1 MLCTRFIV
9 LGLSACQPLEHVDWL
24 DSGGAGTGE
33 YTFHAFECAAP
44 EERDALGP
52 FHRWSSEAWD
62 AQEVDAERGDRASA
76 GGWGS
81 IVGDFNGD
89 GVLDIYLPNGGPDTL
104 WLGDGRGG
112 WHPGPTLPTRT
123 LDTTTAGTAADIDGD
138 GDLDLLLASSLPQYI
153 LENQGDATFVV
164 REFLGVSELGFT
176 VAAAD
181 VDGDGDLDALQAG
194 FATLPEDADPS
205 AWVPPG
211 MPIRLALNDGSGR
224 FVEATERLPGHCND
238 GYPFVASFID
248 MDGDLDPDLFVANDF
263 AQIGTTNQIWR
274 NDGGV
279 FVDVTADSGIDLYIT
294 AMGLGVGDLNHDQR
308 PDFALTGTDQLALL
322 ESQADGIWAQTDM
335 ARGYRPV
342 GERDQRVGWGVEMG
356 DLDNDGRTDMVT
368 GFGYFP
374 PMPQYSGDQYDAVH
388 LQQDDGRF
396 TDVADGWG
404 LDDPGWTRGVLLV
417 DLNDDGWLD
426 LVRRR
431 LHERP
436 RVDLARCGS
445 AASLVVE
452 LAGSGA
458 NPDGIGARVEVDTP
472 QGTQVRWIQAGGH
485 GLASGGP
492 PRAHFG
498 LGDHQRVDAIRV
510 HWRDGFVSDLRNVPA
525 NGRVTVLR

>member
-9 LGLSACQPLEHVDWL
+9 LGLSACQPLEHVDWV

-44 EERDALGP
+44 EEREVFGP
-52 FHRWSSEAWD
+52 FHRWSSEVWD
-62 AQEVDAERGDRASA
+62 AQEVDAERGDRVSA

-138 GDLDLLLASSLPQYI
+138 GDLGLLLASSLPQYI

-164 REFLGVSELGFT
+164 QEFLGVSGLGFT

-181 VDGDGDLDALQAG
+181 VDGDSDLDALQAG

-211 MPIRLALNDGSGR
+211 MPIRQLNDGSGR
-224 FVEATERLPGHCND
+224 FMEATERLPGHCND

-248 MDGDLDPDLFVANDF
+248 MDGTWTRTSSWRTTSRRSAPDLAERW
-263 AQIGTTNQIWR
+263 WR
-274 NDGGV
+274 LRRRDGR
-279 FVDVTADSGIDLYIT
+279 FSTIT
-294 AMGLGVGDLNHDQR
+294 AKDHVGDLNHDQR
-308 PDFALTGTDQLALL
+308 PDFALTGTPGWPL

-342 GERDQRVGWGVEMG
+342 GERDRVGWGVEMG
-356 DLDNDGRTDMVT
+356 TWTMTAGRTWS
-368 GFGYFP
+368 P
-374 PMPQYSGDQYDAVH
+374 ASGIPDAPVQRRPVRRRPSPAGRQPVH
-388 LQQDDGRF
+388 RRCGR
-396 TDVADGWG
+396 WG
-404 LDDPGWTRGVLLV
+404 LDDPVGPRG
-417 DLNDDGWLD
+417 
-426 LVRRR
+426 
-431 LHERP
+431 P
-436 RVDLARCGS
+436 
-445 AASLVVE
+445 
-452 LAGSGA
+452 
-458 NPDGIGARVEVDTP
+458 
-472 QGTQVRWIQAGGH
+472 AGG
-485 GLASGGP
+485 P
-492 PRAHFG
+492 ER
-498 LGDHQRVDAIRV
+498 
-510 HWRDGFVSDLRNVPA
+510 
-525 NGRVTVLR
+525 